1 MVLNQQEQEIFDKI
15 KHFLRSYGLPLGL
28 GLTISLGSV
37 LAWNGYSYYQTKQRG
52 LATNVYQR
60 FLQIDDAYKEVQAE
74 IDVSSLNEAPATIQ
88 EASNSPTDL
97 GATNINSATPGA
109 TFNASN
115 EISATSIGF
124 LYNNMLEIADVLK
137 EEFPSQSY
145 TAFATMRIAALD
157 AMNGNITSA
166 TNQLQWVVKNVASDR
181 IASLASVMLSRSLLA
196 EKKYDEALAILASN
210 KVQRIELAEISE
222 IRGDIY
228 YARGDYQEAR
238 TAYEDAATRGGENPR
253 LKYKLLRLP
262 ATE

>member
-74 IDVSSLNEAPATIQ
+74 IDVSSLNE
-88 EASNSPTDL
+88 SPSTTL
-97 GATNINSATPGA
+97 GATNSATPGA

-115 EISATSIGF
+115 EVSATSIGF
-124 LYNNMLEIADVLK
+124 LYNNMLEITDVLK
-137 EEFPSQSY
+137 EDFPRQSY
-145 TAFATMRIAALD
+145 TGFAAMRMAALD
-157 AMNGNITSA
+157 AMNGNVTSA

-196 EKKYDEALAILASN
+196 ENKYDEALAILSSN

-228 YARGDYQEAR
+228 YASGDYQEAR
-238 TAYEDAATRGGENPR
+238 AAYEDAATRGGDNSR

-262 ATE
+262 AAE

>member
-37 LAWNGYSYYQTKQRG
+37 VAWNGYSYYQTKQRG

-74 IDVSSLNEAPATIQ
+74 IDVSSLNEAPSTTQ
-88 EASNSPTDL
+88 
-97 GATNINSATPGA
+97 GATNNPASIAT

-115 EISATSIGF
+115 EVSATSIGF
-124 LYNNMLEIADVLK
+124 LYNNMLEITDILK
-137 EEFPSQSY
+137 EDFPRQSY
-145 TAFATMRIAALD
+145 TGFAAMRMAALD

-181 IASLASVMLSRSLLA
+181 ITSLASVMLSRSLLA

-210 KVQRIELAEISE
+210 KVQRIELAKISE

-228 YARGDYQEAR
+228 YENGDYQEAR
-238 TAYEDAATRGGENPR
+238 AAYEDAATRGGDNSR
-253 LKYKLLRLP
+253 IKYKLLRLP
-262 ATE
+262 AAE

>member
-15 KHFLRSYGLPLGL
+15 KRFLRSYGLPLGL

-37 LAWNGYSYYQTKQRG
+37 LAWNGYSYYQIKQRG

-74 IDVSSLNEAPATIQ
+74 IDVSSLNEALS
-88 EASNSPTDL
+88 SNSPTDF
-97 GATNINSATPGA
+97 GATDINSATPGA

-115 EISATSIGF
+115 EVSATSIGF

-137 EEFPSQSY
+137 EDFPRQSY

-228 YARGDYQEAR
+228 YASGDYQEAR